1 MENEEKQQH
10 EEYLESMRHSASHV
24 LAQAVLKLY
33 PDAKLGIGPAI
44 ENGFYYDF
52 DFVEPIEEADLKKI
66 EKEMKKIVKQ
76 NLPITQVTM
85 KRKDAEEYLKKTDQT
100 YKLELIEE
108 IEGDELSFYITGENE
123 FADLCRGPHVNSTK
137 DIGALKLTKTAGAY
151 WRGDETKKMLTRIYG
166 TAFETENELNTFL
179 KNQEEIENR
188 NHRRIGKQ
196 LELFALIPEIGQG
209 LPVWLPR
216 GYVMRRI
223 LENYMIELE
232 ENARYQHI
240 LTPHINKQEL
250 FETSGHLD
258 FYKESMYPGMQVDDE
273 TYYLKPM
280 NCPSGMM
287 VYNLSPKSYRD
298 LPYKLGELGTVY
310 RYEKSGELQGL
321 QRVRGFTQ
329 NDAHIFCTPEQLEGA
344 INEVLDLLD
353 IFYKDIGFTK
363 YKFRLSL
370 SDREANPKK
379 YAGDPER
386 WKLAEEVLRKVL
398 VDREMEFEE
407 MPGDAAFY
415 GPKIDIQAVNVFG
428 KEDSVSTLQLDFNL
442 PERFNIRYIDEEG
455 KEQEPFVIHRALI
468 GSFER
473 FFAFLI
479 ETHGGD
485 FPLWYTPEQVYVI
498 PISDKHHEYAQSVY
512 EDFKNADLRVKLD
525 ARTKSMQSRIRDAEK
540 MKIPYVVV
548 VGDKEIETETIS
560 VRSRK
565 NKSEG
570 LMKVQEFIDSLKE
583 EIRTKEPFTPLEEED
598 SN

>member
-1 MENEEKQQH
+1 MENEEQQQA
-10 EEYLESMRHSASHV
+10 ELLEKMRHSASHV

-44 ENGFYYDF
+44 DNGFYYDF
-52 DFVEPIEEADLKKI
+52 EFSEPIEEEDLKPI
-66 EKEMKKIVKQ
+66 EKEMKKIIKQ
-76 NLPITQVTM
+76 GLPITQVMM
-85 KRKDAEEYLKKTDQT
+85 KREDAIEYYKKTDQM
-100 YKLELIEE
+100 YKLELIDE
-108 IEGDELSFYITGENE
+108 IEGKELSFFITGENE
-123 FADLCRGPHVNSTK
+123 FADLCRGPHVASTK
-137 DIGALKLTKTAGAY
+137 DIGAIKLTKTAGAY

-188 NHRRIGKQ
+188 NHRKIGKQ
-196 LELFALIPEIGQG
+196 LELFAIIPEIGQG

-216 GYVMRRI
+216 GYIMRRI
-223 LENYMIELE
+223 LEDYMLDLE
-232 ENARYQHI
+232 RNAGYQHI
-240 LTPHINKQEL
+240 LTPHINRSVL
-250 FETSGHLD
+250 FETSGHLS
-258 FYKESMYPGMQVDDE
+258 FYKESMYPAMEVDDE

-280 NCPSGMM
+280 NCPAGMM

-298 LPYKLGELGTVY
+298 LPYKLGEFGTVY

-329 NDAHIFCTPEQLEGA
+329 NDAHIFCTPEQLESS
-344 INEVLDLLD
+344 INEVLDLLA

-363 YKFRLSL
+363 YRFRLSL

-379 YAGDPER
+379 YAGDIER
-386 WKLAEEVLRKVL
+386 WRQAEETLRKVL
-398 VDREMEFEE
+398 VDRGEEFEE

-428 KEDSVSTLQLDFNL
+428 KEDSVSTIQLDFNL
-442 PERFNIRYIDEEG
+442 PEKFNIKYIDQDG
-455 KEQEPFVIHRALI
+455 SEQEPFVIHRALI

-485 FPLWYTPEQVYVI
+485 FPLWFTPEQVYVI
-498 PISDKHHEYAQSVY
+498 PISDKHHDYAKQVY
-512 EDFKNADLRVKLD
+512 EELYNVGLRVKLD
-525 ARTKSMQSRIRDAEK
+525 DRAKSMQSRIRDAEK
-540 MKIPYVVV
+540 MKIPYIVV

-560 VRSRK
+560 VRTRK

-570 LMKVQEFIDSLKE
+570 LMKVQEFIDNLKE
-583 EIRTKEPFTPLEEED
+583 EIRTKEPFTPPVEE
-598 SN
+598 NN